1 MRITTT
7 TLERMAQQTK
17 PPSTFGPFKR
27 LLGYVWRHKRFILPS
42 IGCILVMAVTYTAS
56 IGSVLPVL
64 SVLIRPQGLH
74 GSINQYIAEKR
85 LRCVFVL
92 YSSLKDGEIPGVPE
106 GCARLFSA
114 RASSP
119 LAHNNG
125 GLPTGALILAVN
137 DTRGPAVD
145 VFRALAESG
154 PELTVTW
161 RTEVTPTENTSTVT
175 APPVPFY
182 HQLAQRVLQIVP
194 GGLRPHEKWRT
205 LLVVLG
211 MLLVV
216 VLIGNTA
223 RYFAEYF
230 TVVANCRAIIDLRRE
245 LYAKVLKLPLSH
257 FSRNTADTMSRFVQ
271 DTNEIFRGLANFFE
285 KIVTEPFKAMGAAV
299 FALWLDWRL
308 TVAVIVA
315 APLVVLIIRKL
326 GNKIRKAN
334 RRLLMAYSAMMSTL
348 QSTLEGM
355 RVVKGYCQ
363 ENYERRRLFAVDH
376 QVLLQQVRMGRIE
389 AFASPTLETMG
400 FIAVMLAIL
409 YFGRSVL
416 AQGAEEKIPDFL
428 AMVVCLGAMFDPIR
442 KLSTV
447 YPKIQRA
454 NAAADRVFE
463 LLDSPTEDDE
473 DEGRPK
479 LGPIRERIEIQNV
492 TFTYPETTQPALQ
505 DVSLTVRKGETIAL
519 VGPNGSGKTTLVSLL
534 PRFFP
539 IQQGRILI
547 DGQDIVRVSLR
558 SLREQFSLI
567 TQQSV
572 LFPDTIRANIAYG
585 RMDATDAEIEE
596 AARKAY
602 ADEFIRQLPQGYDTV
617 IGERGATLSGGQQQR
632 IAISRAILK
641 NAPILIFDE
650 ATSQIDP
657 ESELKIHQAMDA
669 FLRDRT
675 AFVIAHRYSTISE
688 ADRIV
693 VMDAGFI
700 LAVGTHEE
708 LLETCPLY
716 KRLYETQFRGSLLEE

>member
-1 MRITTT
+1 
-7 TLERMAQQTK
+7 MARQTK

-27 LLGYVWRHKRFILPS
+27 LLGYVWRHKRFLLPS

-74 GSINQYIAEKR
+74 GSMNQYVAEKR

-92 YSSLKDGEIPGVPE
+92 HSSLKDGEVPGVPE

-114 RASSP
+114 RATSP
-119 LAHNNG
+119 LAHNNN
-125 GLPTGALILAVN
+125 GLPTGSFILAVN
-137 DTRGPAVD
+137 ETRGLAVD

-154 PELTVTW
+154 PDLTVRY
-161 RTEVTPTENTSTVT
+161 RTELNPTEQEARVT
-175 APPVPFY
+175 IAPVPFY
-182 HQLAQRVLQIVP
+182 HQLAQRALRFVP
-194 GGLRPHEKWRT
+194 GGLSEGEKWRT
-205 LLVVLG
+205 LLVVLA

-216 VLIGNTA
+216 ILIGNTA

-257 FSRNTADTMSRFVQ
+257 FSRNTADTTSRFVQ

-285 KIVTEPFKAMGAAV
+285 KIVTEPFKAMGAAA

-315 APLVVLIIRKL
+315 TPLVVLLIRKL

-376 QVLLQQVRMGRIE
+376 QAVLQQVRMGRIE

-400 FIAVMLAIL
+400 FIAVMLAVL
-409 YFGRSVL
+409 YFGRGVL

-479 LGPIRERIEIQNV
+479 IGPIRESIEIQNV
-492 TFTYPETTQPALQ
+492 TFTYPEANQPALQ
-505 DVSLTVRKGETIAL
+505 GVSLTVKKGETIAL

-539 IQQGRILI
+539 IGQGRILI
-547 DGQDIVRVSLR
+547 DGQDITQISLR
-558 SLREQFSLI
+558 SLRDQFSLI

-572 LFPDTIRANIAYG
+572 LFPDTIRTNIAYG

-602 ADEFIRQLPQGYDTV
+602 ADEFIRQLPQGYATV

-632 IAISRAILK
+632 IAIARALANDPAIIL
-641 NAPILIFDE
+641 ADE
-650 ATSQIDP
+650 PTANLDQKTGEEIIDLLSKLCKDEGVTVITATHDYKM
-657 ESELKIHQAMDA
+657 LKA
-669 FLRDRT
+669 
-675 AFVIAHRYSTISE
+675 S
-688 ADRIV
+688 DRIV
-693 VMDAGFI
+693 WIKGGRVDKVENAEDMNI
-700 LAVGTHEE
+700 SVGSI
-708 LLETCPLY
+708 
-716 KRLYETQFRGSLLEE
+716 SLGH